1 MKRGSKLEREVS
13 VSELLEMRKTMSVAE
28 IASSL
33 DVSIGT
39 VYRYIGKKSVL
50 IAQAAQQNKPSPIPV
65 EIDPI
70 EEHPKE
76 EAKVFKAPEKKEPE
90 VRPIM
95 KVLREHVVRD
105 LQGSVCVFHIDTGS
119 NTIELKD
126 EGGSTVTGI
135 LALDDIPLFMAELD
149 HVYKTVKKAV

>member
-39 VYRYIGKKSVL
+39 VYKYIGKKSVL
-50 IAQAAQQNKPSPIPV
+50 IAQAAQQNKPSPILDTV
-65 EIDPI
+65 KPI
-70 EEHPKE
+70 EEHSKE
-76 EAKVFKAPEKKEPE
+76 EVEVFKAPEKKEPE
-90 VRPIM
+90 VRPVM

-105 LQGSVCVFHIDTGS
+105 LQGSVCVFHLDTGS

-126 EGGSTVTGI
+126 EGESTVTGL

-149 HVYKTVKKAV
+149 HIYKTMKKAV

>member
-1 MKRGSKLEREVS
+1 MKRGSKLEHEIS

-28 IASSL
+28 IANSL

-39 VYRYIGKKSVL
+39 VYRYIGKKSVRV
-50 IAQAAQQNKPSPIPV
+50 AHAVQQNKPILIPDTTV
-65 EIDPI
+65 PV

-76 EAKVFKAPEKKEPE
+76 EVKVFKAPEKKESE